1 MHDFS
6 AIILP
11 CLVTRQPNSQP
22 NDLFMSIKKQFLK
35 SKPVCKVSFKVS
47 REEAASASQVAVL
60 GDFNHWNPEEGV
72 MNALKDGSFSLTL
85 ELEVG
90 KSYRFRYLADGSR
103 WFDEAEADGVETN
116 EFGSENNLLN
126 L

>member
-1 MHDFS
+1 
-6 AIILP
+6 
-11 CLVTRQPNSQP
+11 
-22 NDLFMSIKKQFLK
+22 MSIKKQFLK

-47 REEAASASQVAVL
+47 KEEAAGAGQVAVL
-60 GDFNHWNPEEGV
+60 GDFNSWNPEEGA

-85 ELEVG
+85 ELEAG

-103 WFDEAEADGVETN
+103 WFDEAEADGIEAG
-116 EFGSENNLLN
+116 EFGAANNLLN